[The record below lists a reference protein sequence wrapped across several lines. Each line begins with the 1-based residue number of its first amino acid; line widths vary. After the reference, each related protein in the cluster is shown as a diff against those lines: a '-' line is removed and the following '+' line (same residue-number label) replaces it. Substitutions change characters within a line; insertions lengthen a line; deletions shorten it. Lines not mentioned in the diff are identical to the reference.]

1 MGLVFIGKLGWG
13 EEVLHTVAHDV
24 DNVSGKK

>member
-1 MGLVFIGKLGWG
+1 MGLVFIGKLGWS
-13 EEVLHTVAHDV
+13 EEVLYTGAHDG